1 MSGEH
6 LENGVEEQNG
16 TVVDRPPTNWVD
28 YAEDR
33 YVSLVQC
40 LVLILVG
47 SKSYLSLLVNVGI
60 NYRGG
65 AFQWT

>member
-16 TVVDRPPTNWVD
+16 IGLDRPPTNWVD

-33 YVSLVQC
+33 YVPLVQ
-40 LVLILVG
+40 
-47 SKSYLSLLVNVGI
+47 
-60 NYRGG
+60 
-65 AFQWT
+65 